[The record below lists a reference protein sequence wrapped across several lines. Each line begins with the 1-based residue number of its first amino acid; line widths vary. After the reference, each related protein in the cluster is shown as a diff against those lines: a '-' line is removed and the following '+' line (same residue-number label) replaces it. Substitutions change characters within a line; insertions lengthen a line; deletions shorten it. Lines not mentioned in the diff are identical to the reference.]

1 MCGSG
6 SGSHFSFQAEKDAED
21 AALPKM
27 TTEDKAKERLMN
39 TTGLEMD
46 ATRAKKDRS
55 ERRAGFEWDL
65 YNSES
70 KYKSYKKRVDRVGK
84 MTRGVA
90 VGAVD
95 EDADLMEYG
104 HTADPSEA
112 RVDILVADLKKAKAD
127 RKNFKRHRGDF
138 DEEDIT
144 HINDANKSF
153 NRQIDRA
160 YSKYTTEIKNSL
172 EKGTA

>member
-1 MCGSG
+1 M
-6 SGSHFSFQAEKDAED
+6 
-21 AALPKM
+21 PTM
-27 TTEDKAKERLMN
+27 TVEDKAKERLMN

-46 ATRAKKDRS
+46 ATRAKKERS

-90 VGAVD
+90 ADGVD
-95 EDADLMEYG
+95 EDGDAMEYG
-104 HTADPSEA
+104 HAAEPSEA
-112 RVDILVADLKKAKAD
+112 RVNILVADLKKAKVD
-127 RKNFKRHRGDF
+127 RKNFKRHRGDYD
-138 DEEDIT
+138 DEDVG

-160 YSKYTTEIKNSL
+160 YGKYTTQIKNSL